1 MVAQRDSYGVLIEGL
16 RRLEYRGYD
25 SAGVA
30 LVDDNQQ
37 LHVRKT
43 QGKVRDLDALVTSDL
58 IEGQVGIAHTRWA
71 THGVP
76 NTLNS
81 HPHTSGG
88 IAVAHNGIVE
98 NHQTLR
104 SELIA
109 LGYIFVSETD
119 TEVIAHLIHKY
130 SKSNDNL
137 LTAVQEAVKQLEG
150 AYALVVVSET
160 HPLSLIGVRSGSP

>member
-30 LVDDNQQ
+30 LVDNNQQ
-37 LHVRKT
+37 LNVRKT
-43 QGKVRDLDALVTSDL
+43 QGKVRDLDALVTDDL

-119 TEVIAHLIHKY
+119 T
-130 SKSNDNL
+130 
-137 LTAVQEAVKQLEG
+137 
-150 AYALVVVSET
+150 
-160 HPLSLIGVRSGSP
+160 LSLIHI